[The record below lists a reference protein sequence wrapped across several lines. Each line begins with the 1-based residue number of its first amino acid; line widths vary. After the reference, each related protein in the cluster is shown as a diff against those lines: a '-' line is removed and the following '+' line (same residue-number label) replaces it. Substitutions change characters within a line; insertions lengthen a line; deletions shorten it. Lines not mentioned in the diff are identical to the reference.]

1 MLSVEYGF
9 VTPARSES
17 MPDASDPDGSS
28 APEWSLRRDLHVET
42 TPDRVWPWLAVPEN
56 VSQWWCPP
64 PTVTIDFEPTEGG
77 HYRERYRDD
86 ETEYDIDGTIVGFVP
101 ARRFAV
107 RRSTDDRFGDH
118 DRIEIT
124 LAEADDGTRL
134 THEHA
139 FPSLALD
146 RRRDAE
152 DFYSDGWA
160 WSLDRFRSL
169 VIEESE

>member
-1 MLSVEYGF
+1 M
-9 VTPARSES
+9 ARS
-17 MPDASDPDGSS
+17 SDPNGPEDGG
-28 APEWSLRRDLHVET
+28 WRLRRDVHVEAS
-42 TPDRVWPWLAVPEN
+42 PDLVWPWLSVPEN

-86 ETEYDIDGTIVGFVP
+86 DTEYDIDGTIVGFVP

-107 RRSTDDRFGDH
+107 RRVTDGRFGDH

-124 LAEADDGTRL
+124 LAEEGNGTRL

-139 FPSLALD
+139 FPALPPD

-160 WSLDRFRSL
+160 WSIDRLRSL
-169 VIEESE
+169 AIEESD